1 MTCEQRCKSLH
12 REVPS
17 YSTIENVEPSSLYN
31 QCVNLNNETDCSF
44 PINVKYSFEKKLWIG
59 KNYLK
64 TLYET
69 DHIKLRFRR
78 KHKTRV

>member
-17 YSTIENVEPSSLYN
+17 YSTIENVEPSLLYHK
-31 QCVNLNNETDCSF
+31 CVNLDNETDCSF

-59 KNYLK
+59 KNYF
-64 TLYET
+64 TNLYET
-69 DHIKLRFRR
+69 NYIKLRFRWT
-78 KHKTRV
+78 HKTRV